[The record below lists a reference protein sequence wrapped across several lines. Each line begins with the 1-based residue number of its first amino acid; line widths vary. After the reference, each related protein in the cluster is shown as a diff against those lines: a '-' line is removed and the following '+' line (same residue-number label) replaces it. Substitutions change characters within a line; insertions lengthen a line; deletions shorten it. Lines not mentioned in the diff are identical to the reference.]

1 MRAVNNH
8 KDLLFY
14 ASKLLAAFLQPL
26 TWAAVL
32 FLLALW
38 WLPKRPVAGRR
49 ALIAGIGIS
58 AVLGWLPLPDALLR
72 KMENQ
77 YPAPQ
82 GSLKPYVGMV
92 VLGGA
97 IGISDGEQDIRR
109 YTLDA
114 SAQRMTAPV
123 ALLRQYPHMMLLFSG
138 GQSNVIAKEI
148 SGADVAGEFYANMG
162 LSAERLLYE
171 RAARNTYENAVLSA
185 RVPGVDKTQ
194 PWLLVTSAWHMP
206 RSVALFQREGWN
218 VTPYPVDF
226 RTGSFT
232 PWSNFS
238 IAEGAQRWEM
248 LLHEVVG
255 LAIATHGFS
264 R

>member
-1 MRAVNNH
+1 M
-8 KDLLFY
+8 
-14 ASKLLAAFLQPL
+14 
-26 TWAAVL
+26 L

-38 WLPKRPVAGRR
+38 WLPKRPVLGRR
-49 ALIAGIGIS
+49 ALLAGIGVG
-58 AVLGWLPLPDALLR
+58 AVIGWLPLPDALLR
-72 KMENQ
+72 HMESQ

-82 GSLKPYVGMV
+82 GSLQPYVGVV

-97 IGISDGEQDIRR
+97 IGIPYGEQDLRR

-123 ALLRQYPHMMLLFSG
+123 ALLREYPNLLLLFSG
-138 GQSNVIAKEI
+138 GQSDVIAREI
-148 SGADVAGEFYANMG
+148 SVADAAREFYTSMG
-162 LSAERLLYE
+162 VPPDRVLYE

-185 RVPGVDKTQ
+185 KMPGVDKTK

-206 RSVALFQREGWN
+206 RSMALFQREGWN
-218 VTPYPVDF
+218 VSPYPVDY
-226 RTGSFT
+226 RTGSYT
-232 PWSNFS
+232 PWKNFS

-255 LAIATHGFS
+255 LAVATHGFS

>member
-1 MRAVNNH
+1 
-8 KDLLFY
+8 LFY
-14 ASKLLAAFLQPL
+14 ASKILATFLQPL

-58 AVLGWLPLPDALLR
+58 AVIGWMPLPDALLR
-72 KMENQ
+72 HMESQ

-82 GSLKPYVGMV
+82 GSLQPYVGVV

-97 IGISDGEQDIRR
+97 IGIPYGEQDLRR

-123 ALLRQYPHMMLLFSG
+123 ALLRQHPHLLLLFSG
-138 GQSNVIAKEI
+138 GQSDVIARET
-148 SGADVAGEFYANMG
+148 SVADAAREFYTSMG
-162 LSAERLLYE
+162 VSADRVLYE

-185 RVPGVDKTQ
+185 KVPGVDKTQ
-194 PWLLVTSAWHMP
+194 RWLLLTSALHMP
-206 RSVALFQREGWN
+206 RSMALFQREGWN
-218 VTPYPVDF
+218 VTPYPVDY
-226 RTGSFT
+226 RTGSYT
-232 PWSNFS
+232 PWTHFS
-238 IAEGAQRWEM
+238 IAEGALRWET

-255 LAIATHGFS
+255 LAVATHGF
-264 R
+264 RR

>member
-1 MRAVNNH
+1 M
-8 KDLLFY
+8 FY

-26 TWAAVL
+26 TWAAVC
-32 FLLALW
+32 FLLSLW

-58 AVLGWLPLPDALLR
+58 AVIGWMPLPDALLR
-72 KMENQ
+72 HIESQ

-82 GSLKPYVGMV
+82 GSLQPYVGVV

-97 IGISDGEQDIRR
+97 IGIPYGEQDLRR

-123 ALLRQYPHMMLLFSG
+123 ALLRQYPHLLMLFSG
-138 GQSNVIAKEI
+138 GQSDVIARET
-148 SGADVAGEFYANMG
+148 SVADAAREFYASMG
-162 LSAERLLYE
+162 VSPDRLLYE

-185 RVPGVDKTQ
+185 RLPGVDKTK

-206 RSVALFQREGWN
+206 RSIALFQRQGWN
-218 VTPYPVDF
+218 VTPYPVDY

-238 IAEGAQRWEM
+238 IAEGAQRWDM

-255 LAIATHGFS
+255 LAVATHGFS

>member
-1 MRAVNNH
+1 M
-8 KDLLFY
+8 
-14 ASKLLAAFLQPL
+14 
-26 TWAAVL
+26 L

-58 AVLGWLPLPDALLR
+58 AVIGWMPLPDALLR
-72 KMENQ
+72 HIESQ
-77 YPAPQ
+77 YPAPR

-97 IGISDGEQDIRR
+97 IGIPYGEQDLRR

-114 SAQRMTAPV
+114 AAQRMTEPV
-123 ALLRQYPHMMLLFSG
+123 ALLRRYPHLLLLFSG
-138 GQSNVIAKEI
+138 GQSDVIAREI
-148 SGADVAGEFYANMG
+148 SVADAAREFYNSMG
-162 LSAERLLYE
+162 VPPDRVLYE
-171 RAARNTYENAVLSA
+171 RTARNTYENAVFSA
-185 RVPGVDKTQ
+185 KVSGVDKTQ
-194 PWLLVTSAWHMP
+194 RWLLVTSAWHMP
-206 RSVALFQREGWN
+206 RSMALFQREGWN
-218 VTPYPVDF
+218 VTPYPVDY
-226 RTGSFT
+226 RTGSYT

-255 LAIATHGFS
+255 LAVATHGFS

>member
-1 MRAVNNH
+1 M
-8 KDLLFY
+8 FY

-49 ALIAGIGIS
+49 ALLAGISMS
-58 AVLGWLPLPDALLR
+58 AVIGWLPLPDALLR
-72 KMENQ
+72 HMENQ
-77 YPAPQ
+77 YPIPQ
-82 GSLKPYVGMV
+82 GSLQPYVGVV

-97 IGISDGEQDIRR
+97 IGIPYGEQDVRR
-109 YTLDA
+109 YTLGTG
-114 SAQRMTAPV
+114 AQRMTAPV
-123 ALLRQYPHMMLLFSG
+123 ALLRQYPHLLLLFSG
-138 GQSNVIAKEI
+138 GQSDVIAREI
-148 SGADVAGEFYANMG
+148 SVADAAREFYVSMG
-162 LSAERLLYE
+162 VSPDRLLYE

-206 RSVALFQREGWN
+206 RSMALFQREGWN
-218 VTPYPVDF
+218 VTPYPVDYL
-226 RTGSFT
+226 TGSYT
-232 PWSNFS
+232 PWSNLS

-255 LAIATHGFS
+255 LAVATHGFS

>member
-1 MRAVNNH
+1 M
-8 KDLLFY
+8 
-14 ASKLLAAFLQPL
+14 
-26 TWAAVL
+26 L

-49 ALIAGIGIS
+49 ALLAGISMS
-58 AVLGWLPLPDALLR
+58 AVIGWLPLPDALLR
-72 KMENQ
+72 HMENQ
-77 YPAPQ
+77 YPIPQ
-82 GSLKPYVGMV
+82 GSLQPYVGVV

-97 IGISDGEQDIRR
+97 IGIPYGEQDVRR
-109 YTLDA
+109 YTLGTG
-114 SAQRMTAPV
+114 AQRMTAPV
-123 ALLRQYPHMMLLFSG
+123 ALLRQYPHLLLLFSG
-138 GQSNVIAKEI
+138 GQSDVIAREI
-148 SGADVAGEFYANMG
+148 SVADAAREFYASMG
-162 LSAERLLYE
+162 VSPDRLLYE

-206 RSVALFQREGWN
+206 RSMALFQREGWN
-218 VTPYPVDF
+218 VTPYPVDYL
-226 RTGSFT
+226 TGSYT
-232 PWSNFS
+232 PWSNLS

-255 LAIATHGFS
+255 LAVATHGFS

>member
-1 MRAVNNH
+1 M
-8 KDLLFY
+8 FY

-26 TWAAVL
+26 TWAAVW

-49 ALIAGIGIS
+49 ALLTGIGVS
-58 AVLGWLPLPDALLR
+58 AVIGWLPLPDALLR
-72 KMENQ
+72 YMESQ

-82 GSLKPYVGMV
+82 GSLQPYVGMV

-97 IGISDGEQDIRR
+97 IGIPYGEQDVRR

-123 ALLRQYPHMMLLFSG
+123 ALLREYPHLLLLFSG
-138 GQSNVIAKEI
+138 GQSYVIARET
-148 SGADVAGEFYANMG
+148 SVADAAREFYASMG
-162 LSAERLLYE
+162 VPPDRVLYE

-185 RVPGVDKTQ
+185 KVPGVDKTK

-206 RSVALFQREGWN
+206 RSMALFQREGWN
-218 VTPYPVDF
+218 VTPYPVDY
-226 RTGSFT
+226 RTGSYT
-232 PWSNFS
+232 PWTNFS
-238 IAEGAQRWEM
+238 IAGGAQRWEM

-255 LAIATHGFS
+255 LAVATHGFS

>member
-1 MRAVNNH
+1 M
-8 KDLLFY
+8 FY
-14 ASKLLAAFLQPL
+14 TSKLLAAFLQPL

-49 ALIAGIGIS
+49 ALLAGIVIS
-58 AVLGWLPLPDALLR
+58 AAIGWLPLPDALLR
-72 KMENQ
+72 HMESQ
-77 YPAPQ
+77 HPAPQ
-82 GSLKPYVGMV
+82 GSLQPYVGMV

-97 IGISDGEQDIRR
+97 IDIPRGAQDSTNF
-109 YTLDA
+109 TLNGA
-114 SAQRMTAPV
+114 AQRMTTPL
-123 ALLRQYPHMMLLFSG
+123 ALLRKYPHLLLLFSG
-138 GQSNVIAKEI
+138 GLIDSAIAKET
-148 SGADVAGEFYANMG
+148 SVADAARDFYASLGVPAN
-162 LSAERLLYE
+162 RLLYE

-206 RSVALFQREGWN
+206 RSMALFQREGWN

-226 RTGSFT
+226 RTGSYT
-232 PWSNFS
+232 PWTHYS
-238 IAEGAQRWEM
+238 IAKGALRWQM

-255 LAIATHGFS
+255 LVVFQVLG
-264 R
+264 

>member
-1 MRAVNNH
+1 
-8 KDLLFY
+8 
-14 ASKLLAAFLQPL
+14 
-26 TWAAVL
+26 VL

-49 ALIAGIGIS
+49 ALLAGISIS
-58 AVLGWLPLPDALLR
+58 AVIGWLPLSDALLR
-72 KMENQ
+72 HMESR
-77 YPAPQ
+77 YPIPQ
-82 GSLKPYVGMV
+82 GSLQPYVGMV

-97 IGISDGEQDIRR
+97 IGIPYGEQDVRR

-123 ALLRQYPHMMLLFSG
+123 VLLRQYPHLMVLFTG
-138 GQSNVIAKEI
+138 GQSDVI
-148 SGADVAGEFYANMG
+148 SRNTSVADAALDFFSSMG
-162 LSAERLLYE
+162 VPSDRLLYE

-185 RVPGVDKTQ
+185 RVPGVDKTR

-206 RSVALFQREGWN
+206 RSMALFQREGWN

-232 PWSNFS
+232 PWTAYS
-238 IAEGAQRWEM
+238 IADGALHWQM

-255 LAIATHGFS
+255 LLVLEMRGLMS
-264 R
+264 KGG

>member
-1 MRAVNNH
+1 M
-8 KDLLFY
+8 FY

-49 ALIAGIGIS
+49 ALLAGIGIS
-58 AVLGWLPLPDALLR
+58 AVIGWLPLPDALLR
-72 KMENQ
+72 RMESQ

-82 GSLKPYVGMV
+82 GSLQPYVGVV

-97 IGISDGEQDIRR
+97 IGIPYGEQDFRR

-123 ALLRQYPHMMLLFSG
+123 ALLRQYPHLLLLFSG
-138 GQSNVIAKEI
+138 GQSDVIARET
-148 SGADVAGEFYANMG
+148 SVADAAREFYVSMG
-162 LSAERLLYE
+162 APADRVLYE

-185 RVPGVDKTQ
+185 RVPGVDKTK
-194 PWLLVTSAWHMP
+194 PWLLVTSALHMP
-206 RSVALFQREGWN
+206 RSMALFQREGWN
-218 VTPYPVDF
+218 VTPYPVDY
-226 RTGSFT
+226 RTGSHT
-232 PWSNFS
+232 PWTHYS
-238 IAEGAQRWEM
+238 IAEGALRWEM

-255 LAIATHGFS
+255 MAIA
-264 R
+264 RI

>member
-1 MRAVNNH
+1 M
-8 KDLLFY
+8 
-14 ASKLLAAFLQPL
+14 
-26 TWAAVL
+26 L

-49 ALIAGIGIS
+49 ALLAGIGIS
-58 AVLGWLPLPDALLR
+58 AVIGWLPLPNALLR
-72 KMENQ
+72 HMESQ
-77 YPAPQ
+77 HPAPQ
-82 GSLKPYVGMV
+82 GSLQPYVGVV

-97 IGISDGEQDIRR
+97 IGIPYGEQDLRR

-123 ALLRQYPHMMLLFSG
+123 ALLRQYPHLLMLFSG
-138 GQSNVIAKEI
+138 GQSDVIARET
-148 SGADVAGEFYANMG
+148 SVADAAREFYASMG
-162 LSAERLLYE
+162 VSPDRLLYE

-185 RVPGVDKTQ
+185 RLPGVDKTK

-206 RSVALFQREGWN
+206 RSIALFQRQGWN
-218 VTPYPVDF
+218 VTPYPVDY

-238 IAEGAQRWEM
+238 IAEGAQRWDM

-255 LAIATHGFS
+255 LAVATHGFS

>member
-1 MRAVNNH
+1 
-8 KDLLFY
+8 LFY

-58 AVLGWLPLPDALLR
+58 AVIGWMPLPDALLR
-72 KMENQ
+72 HLESQ

-82 GSLKPYVGMV
+82 GSLQPYVGMV

-97 IGISDGEQDIRR
+97 IGIPYGEQDLRR

-123 ALLRQYPHMMLLFSG
+123 ALLRQYPHLLMLFSG
-138 GQSNVIAKEI
+138 GQSDVIARET
-148 SGADVAGEFYANMG
+148 SVADAAREFYASMG
-162 LSAERLLYE
+162 VPPDRVLYE

-185 RVPGVDKTQ
+185 RLPGVDKTK

-206 RSVALFQREGWN
+206 RSMALFQREGWN

-226 RTGSFT
+226 RTGSYT
-232 PWSNFS
+232 PWSHYS
-238 IAEGAQRWEM
+238 IAEGALRWEM

-255 LAIATHGFS
+255 MAIATRGFS